1 MGEGCGMRVRPR
13 SLPFGG
19 CQFTVT
25 RAGQLARTFT
35 VRTAV
40 PTFTRSTHLPALLG
54 ATSLPVFTEHGA
66 AVVQVALP
74 FFGWGAIDDTLVDE
88 PFDTLTNVLIPGDG
102 SDSDFERFFTAC
114 TVNT

>member
-1 MGEGCGMRVRPR
+1 MRVRPR

-40 PTFTRSTHLPALLG
+40 PTFTRSTHLPAFFG
-54 ATSLPVFTEHGA
+54 ATSFPAFTVQGA
-66 AVVQVALP
+66 EVVQVALP
-74 FFGWGAIDDTLVDE
+74 FFGCGAIDDTFVDE
-88 PFDTLTNVLIPGDG
+88 LLDTLTNVLIPGDG